1 MRDSFTE
8 NKIAFY
14 NLHKKI
20 YLFLRESMSL
30 ESIRNLSIILK
41 RENKEFNL
49 SDNQSPLFSSL
60 KTAVIAIDEI
70 GLKQSTVCSIL
81 LINALESGGVTLKQ
95 VEDYFGEEIKVILQ
109 GLIKVHEFERKKSD
123 DRS

>member
-1 MRDSFTE
+1 MRDNFAE

-30 ESIRNLSIILK
+30 KTLHDLSVILK
-41 RENKEFNL
+41 LENKEFNL

-60 KTAVIAIDEI
+60 RD
-70 GLKQSTVCSIL
+70 
-81 LINALESGGVTLKQ
+81 
-95 VEDYFGEEIKVILQ
+95 
-109 GLIKVHEFERKKSD
+109 RKSVV
-123 DRS
+123 